1 MGWAGPARRRLR
13 PMKSYHKAVYKPD
26 SQSTDEWILI
36 VGDVAAAEKWKGGD
50 RYVLLLLV
58 PPTRRHSSSSRRHF
72 LRLDADCLPL
82 SHSSIPLV
90 DIVDSFDVFHT
101 GQGSQ
106 GILARPSKQELE
118 TVFETTKEDDIV
130 EIILT
135 KGQIK
140 SSDTPHQWTGK
151 NDSKSGGYQ
160 TSLGSGKSGHGGGR

>member
-1 MGWAGPARRRLR
+1 VR
-13 PMKSYHKAVYKPD
+13 
-26 SQSTDEWILI
+26 
-36 VGDVAAAEKWKGGD
+36 
-50 RYVLLLLV
+50 
-58 PPTRRHSSSSRRHF
+58 
-72 LRLDADCLPL
+72 
-82 SHSSIPLV
+82 SSIPLV

-118 TVFETTKEDDIV
+118 TVFETTKEDEIV

-151 NDSKSGGYQ
+151 NDSKCVPPPPRRRLSPALTLVLSFPRAGAAATRPRSAAASRATAAAGKHLVSQ
-160 TSLGSGKSGHGGGR
+160 IVKVRRPLSFLGSRSLGPSS

>member
-1 MGWAGPARRRLR
+1 MLLASATAGL
-13 PMKSYHKAVYKPD
+13 KSYHKAVYKPD
-26 SQSTDEWILI
+26 SQSTDEWIII
-36 VGDVAAAEKWKGGD
+36 VGDVAAAEKWKGGGEPS
-50 RYVLLLLV
+50 LA
-58 PPTRRHSSSSRRHF
+58 H
-72 LRLDADCLPL
+72 L
-82 SHSSIPLV
+82 SNSSIPLV

-106 GILARPSKQELE
+106 GILARPSKQELDA
-118 TVFETTKEDDIV
+118 VFETTKEDEIV

-140 SSDTPHQWTGK
+140 SGDTPHQWTGK

>member
-1 MGWAGPARRRLR
+1 MR
-13 PMKSYHKAVYKPD
+13 
-26 SQSTDEWILI
+26 
-36 VGDVAAAEKWKGGD
+36 
-50 RYVLLLLV
+50 
-58 PPTRRHSSSSRRHF
+58 
-72 LRLDADCLPL
+72 
-82 SHSSIPLV
+82 SSIPLV

-118 TVFETTKEDDIV
+118 TVFETTKEDEIV

-151 NDSKSGGYQ
+151 NDSKCVPPPPRRRLSPALTLVLLSLSCRSGGYQ

>member
-1 MGWAGPARRRLR
+1 MLLASATAGL
-13 PMKSYHKAVYKPD
+13 KSYHKAVYKPD
-26 SQSTDEWILI
+26 SQSTDEWIII

-50 RYVLLLLV
+50 RYVS
-58 PPTRRHSSSSRRHF
+58 PSS
-72 LRLDADCLPL
+72 
-82 SHSSIPLV
+82 SSIPLV

-106 GILARPSKQELE
+106 GILARPSKQELDA
-118 TVFETTKEDDIV
+118 VFETTKEDEIV

-140 SSDTPHQWTGK
+140 SGDTPHQWTGK

>member
-1 MGWAGPARRRLR
+1 MCTV
-13 PMKSYHKAVYKPD
+13 AVYKPD

-36 VGDVAAAEKWKGGD
+36 VGDVAAAEN
-50 RYVLLLLV
+50 
-58 PPTRRHSSSSRRHF
+58 
-72 LRLDADCLPL
+72 
-82 SHSSIPLV
+82 SIPLV

-118 TVFETTKEDDIV
+118 TVFETTKEDEIV